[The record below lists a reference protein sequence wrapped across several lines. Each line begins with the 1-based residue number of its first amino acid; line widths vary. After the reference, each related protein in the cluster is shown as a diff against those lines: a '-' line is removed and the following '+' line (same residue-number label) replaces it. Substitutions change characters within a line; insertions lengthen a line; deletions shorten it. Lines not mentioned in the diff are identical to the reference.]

1 MKLSTKGRYGVR
13 FMLDLASHYGEGPIF
28 LKDIAERQRIS
39 EKYLW
44 HLVSPL
50 KTAGLINTVRGAKGG
65 FYLSKSPGS
74 INLMEIIKIL
84 EGPICFVDC
93 VDDPAFCDRSQG
105 CISRDV
111 WGEVSRKV
119 VEIFMGITLENMV
132 ERQRGKTQDSALF
145 I

>member
-13 FMLDLASHYGEGPIF
+13 FMLDLAMHYGEGPIF
-28 LKDIAERQRIS
+28 LKDIAERQGIS

-44 HLVSPL
+44 QLVSPL
-50 KTAGLINTVRGAKGG
+50 KSAGFINTVRGSKGG
-65 FYLSKSPGS
+65 FYLSRDPGN
-74 INLMEIIKIL
+74 INLMEIIRIL

-93 VDDPAFCDRSQG
+93 VEDPKLCDRSQG

-111 WGEVSRKV
+111 WGEASRKV
-119 VEIFMGITLENMV
+119 GEIFTGITLESMV
-132 ERQRGKTQDSALF
+132 EKQRGKTQDSALF